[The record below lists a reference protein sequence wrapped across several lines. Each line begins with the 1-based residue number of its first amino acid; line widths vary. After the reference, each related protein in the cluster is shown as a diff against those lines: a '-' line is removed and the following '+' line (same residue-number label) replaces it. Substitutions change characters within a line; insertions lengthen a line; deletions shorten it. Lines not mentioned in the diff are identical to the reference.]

1 MAKIIIAIDGFSGTG
16 KSTTAKMVADRLS
29 YTYIDSGAMYRA
41 ITYHLVAQGI
51 EVDQLEDV
59 KKAIDQCTIDFDRSG
74 IRLNGVGIEDQIRT
88 MEISRLVSKVSA
100 ISEVRRKLV
109 SEQRKMSQNKGV
121 VMDGR
126 DIGTVVF
133 PLAELKVLMTADVG
147 VRVQRRKEQLASKS
161 ITESSE
167 SIRANLLDRDQ
178 IDTTREDSPLK
189 KAEDAIEIDT
199 SNLTISEQIDQIVSL
214 ASERIQST

>member
-41 ITYHLVAQGI
+41 ITYHLIASGI
-51 EVDQLEDV
+51 EVDQLEEV
-59 KKAIDQCTIDFDRSG
+59 KKALDRCTIDFDRSG
-74 IRLNGVGIEDQIRT
+74 IRLNGASIEDQIRT

-109 SEQRKMSQNKGV
+109 SEQRKMSKNKGV

-133 PLAELKVLMTADVG
+133 PLAELKVFMTADVE
-147 VRVQRRKEQLASKS
+147 VRVQRRKEQLANKS
-161 ITESSE
+161 IAESSE
-167 SIRANLLDRDQ
+167 SIRANLLERDR
-178 IDTTREDSPLK
+178 IDTTRGDSPLK
-189 KAEDAIEIDT
+189 KAQDAIEIDT
-199 SNLTISEQIDQIVSL
+199 SNLTISEQVDQIVSL
-214 ASERIQST
+214 ASGRM